1 MILTVIRSWNNET
14 TLTVVFMLKINELLA
29 DQRSV
34 LWVTRVTSGLKM
46 RNPTKLAGSRWRDY
60 MNLGSETT
68 TRGNTMVLVYNGSE
82 AESREKLPQM
92 YTEPRAAHQHGSD
105 RAEASGKPREFSGS
119 SWEASDLPLN
129 LCTALNY

>member
-1 MILTVIRSWNNET
+1 MTVIRSWNNET
-14 TLTVVFMLKINELLA
+14 TLTVVIRLKINELLA

-34 LWVTRVTSGLKM
+34 LWVPRVTSGLKM
-46 RNPTKLAGSRWRDY
+46 RNPTKLAGSRWRG
-60 MNLGSETT
+60 MNQQRRMSHYQGI
-68 TRGNTMVLVYNGSE
+68 TMVLFYNGSE

-119 SWEASDLPLN
+119 SWEALDLPLN